1 MLRHKAV
8 KTVNAPLKYCIECIR
23 DPSKFLGYSKYTY
36 LTKKLSDN
44 RYEVVFRWVK
54 WGIERFY
61 KVRIEYTREDDTVIY
76 RSTEDSPYFFVMIF
90 KLRELEGGK
99 TEITLDASMKAG
111 LMADLLGRKDYR
123 EFIEELVEKGI
134 VGMTRNLLSSLE
146 QPSTSSDE
154 RLHCLDCVLYDESR
168 RYCYVLRAV
177 VGDTRNPPCRGKYY
191 LSRELARGY
200 LT

>member
-61 KVRIEYTREDDTVIY
+61 KVKIEYTKEDDTVIY

-99 TEITLDASMKAG
+99 TEITLEAAMKAG
-111 LMADLLGRKDYR
+111 LMADLLGRRDYR

-134 VGMTRNLLSSLE
+134 VGMTRNLLRGPE
-146 QPSTSSDE
+146 QPLTSTGE
-154 RLHCLDCVLYDESR
+154 RPHCLSCVLYDDSR
-168 RYCYVLRAV
+168 RYCYALRTTIE
-177 VGDTRNPPCRGKYY
+177 DTRNPLCKGKYY
-191 LSRELARGY
+191 LSKELAREY